1 MTSPSPS
8 HSPKSP
14 GLTDKSKR
22 YDRQLRLWGDHGQSA
37 LESASVCLIN
47 ATATGTEILKSLVL
61 PGINSFTIVDGALIS
76 GEDAGNNFFLDHTKI
91 GKPRAHVATKLLME
105 LNLDVKGD
113 YIEETCDQLLS
124 NNPEFFCSFSVVI
137 ATGLN
142 EKSLH
147 SLSTYLWQKS
157 VPLLT
162 CLSYGFIGMIRSQ
175 VSEHCVIES
184 HPDNLLEDLHLD
196 KPFFG
201 LIKFMETIKLKEM
214 DHKQFSHTPY
224 LVLLYKALE
233 IWRANHQSILPSTY
247 KEKEALRNII
257 RNDLVSLIIQEEDAN
272 IGDEENVNEAIKAV
286 NTALNKT
293 RIPENVES
301 ILNDEA
307 CCNLKSKNT
316 FWILARAIKEFT
328 LKEGDGSLPLRGSLP
343 DMTSDSQRYI
353 ALQNVYREQA
363 SKDAEHVYRHAQLLL
378 KERGWPCEL
387 ITENDVKLFCKHA
400 AELRLIRGTCL
411 AAELDAKQL
420 QGDQDISQQ
429 LDEPDSPWLQYV
441 LLRAVSKFQSENG
454 TYPGF
459 YDDNVE
465 LDIGKLKGCFS
476 RVLQELGC
484 QNSLSKDDILHE
496 MCRYGG
502 AELQAVA
509 AFIGGCAAQEAI
521 KIITKQYVPLDNTFI
536 YNAITAT
543 TATLRV

>member
-14 GLTDKSKR
+14 GLSDKSKK

-61 PGINSFTIVDGALIS
+61 PGINSFTIVDGALVS

-91 GKPRAHVATKLLME
+91 GKPRAHVATQLLME

-124 NNPEFFCSFSVVI
+124 NNPEFFCSFSVII

-147 SLSTYLWQKS
+147 SLSTYLWQKN
-157 VPLLT
+157 VPLLS

-175 VSEHCVIES
+175 LSEHCVVES
-184 HPDNLLEDLHLD
+184 HPDNLLEDLRLD
-196 KPFFG
+196 KPFPG
-201 LIKFMETIKLKEM
+201 LKEFMEAIKLSKM

-224 LVLLYKALE
+224 LVLLFKALE
-233 IWRANHQSILPSTY
+233 IWSASHKLQLPSTY
-247 KEKEALRNII
+247 KEKESLRNII
-257 RNDLVSLIIQEEDAN
+257 KNDLGSLIIQEEETN
-272 IGDEENVNEAIKAV
+272 IGDEENVTEAIKAV

-293 RIPENVES
+293 LIPQSIQN
-301 ILNDEA
+301 ILNDEQ
-307 CCNLKSKNT
+307 CCALENKNP
-316 FWILARAIKEFT
+316 FWILARAVKEFT
-328 LKEGDGSLPLRGSLP
+328 LKEGNGCLPLRGSLP

-363 SKDAEHVYRHAQLLL
+363 SKDAEHVYRHAQVLL
-378 KERGWPCEL
+378 KERGWSSDL
-387 ITENDVKLFCKHA
+387 VTENDVKLFCKHS
-400 AELRLIRGTCL
+400 AELRLIRGTSL
-411 AAELDAKQL
+411 AAEFDTKQL

-429 LDEPDSPWLQYV
+429 IDEPDSPWLQYL
-441 LLRAVSKFQSENG
+441 LLRAVNKFQSENG

-459 YDDNVE
+459 YDENVE

-484 QNSLSKDDILHE
+484 HGNSLSKDDNLHE

-509 AFIGGCAAQEAI
+509 AFIG
-521 KIITKQYVPLDNTFI
+521 KI
-536 YNAITAT
+536 
-543 TATLRV
+543 